1 MKIEENVL
9 LHVMVTNVYQG
20 NVIFES
26 SKRGQDARVSEHRP
40 ATLNKVQTLLGELYV
55 V

>member
-9 LHVMVTNVYQG
+9 VHVIVTNVYHG

-40 ATLNKVQTLLGELYV
+40 ATLNKFQMLLVDLYV